1 MGSERFDSKA
11 ADWDKDPA
19 KVTRAQQV
27 AAAVRGAVP
36 VEPGARLLEYGAGT
50 GLVTQ
55 FLGDAVGSAVLADN
69 SVGMRAVIEEK
80 IGAGVLRN
88 AVAVDLDL
96 EQDAVPEEAA
106 FDLVV
111 SSMVMHHVRDLQRVL
126 AGFAALLRPGG
137 HLCLADLDREDG
149 SFHGVD
155 FDGHHGFDRA
165 ELGTALQAAGFSA
178 VTVSDCTSIE
188 KAGRTFTVF
197 LATATR

>member
-19 KVTRAQQV
+19 KVSRAQEV
-27 AAAVRGAVP
+27 AAAVRSAVP
-36 VEPGARLLEYGAGT
+36 IDPGARLMEYGAGT

-55 FLGDAVGSAVLADN
+55 FLGEAVGSAVLADN
-69 SVGMRAVIEEK
+69 SAGMRAVIEQK
-80 IGAGVLRN
+80 IEAGVLRN
-88 AVAVDLDL
+88 AETSDLDL
-96 EQDAVPEEAA
+96 EQDEVPQKT
-106 FDLVV
+106 FDLIV
-111 SSMVMHHVRDLQRVL
+111 SSMVMHHVRDLPRVL
-126 AGFAALLRPGG
+126 TGFAALLHPGG

-149 SFHGVD
+149 SFHDVD

-165 ELGTALQAAGFSA
+165 ELTQALEGAGFSA